1 VLGFR
6 EQQPGSGQWYESSQF
21 AVTAKAHP
29 RYNCWICEKHIYSVL
44 LWSRGQAFMLNPIL
58 DESEA
63 NMIHVQIDAVD

>member
-1 VLGFR
+1 VVR
-6 EQQPGSGQWYESSQF
+6 
-21 AVTAKAHP
+21 VTAKAHP